1 MPSTRKQR
9 AKERRSREVDLMS
22 DAETLDISLG
32 SHSRNEPEN
41 NSVDENDEMDRE
53 SDRTRHDMAQNS
65 EDFRSLLNSNNKEN
79 SESTVETMRLVS
91 SEISKQMDGL
101 RKDLNLLIVESINS
115 VINEKVLPDIRNTM
129 ENRNPVSRD
138 EKDRRSSRLNRT
150 AEEENTENA

>member
-9 AKERRSREVDLMS
+9 AKERRSRQVDLMS
-22 DAETLDISLG
+22 DAENLDIILG
-32 SHSRNEPEN
+32 SYSRNEPEN

-53 SDRTRHDMAQNS
+53 SDWTRHDMAQNS

-101 RKDLNLLIVESINS
+101 RKDLNLLIVEAINS
-115 VINEKVLPDIRNTM
+115 VINEKVFPDIRNTM
-129 ENRNPVSRD
+129 EI
-138 EKDRRSSRLNRT
+138 
-150 AEEENTENA
+150 